1 MIYALTCTS
10 AFFPFAYINLAILE
24 FLATCAVLFSILEI
38 SNVDITIL
46 ECEFSEAVADVEVPL
61 SFVLI
66 SILEQSSTKSLL
78 YPFLLF
84 TFIVVTSIVI
94 EIFDKVR

>member
-1 MIYALTCTS
+1 M
-10 AFFPFAYINLAILE
+10 
-24 FLATCAVLFSILEI
+24 LFSILEI

-94 EIFDKVR
+94 EIFDKVRWNNSLIAQTAKTFILILEGKFAH